1 MSGGGLQAVFLAQRP
16 MLVRLLTARL
26 GNAEDA
32 EDTLQDLWMRLDGLA
47 DRPIAQP
54 AAFLFR
60 VAANMATDRRL
71 SGERRGARDHAW
83 HEAADDPDELPDA
96 ERALIARDKL
106 ARVEAAMAEM
116 PERMRVALTMFR
128 FEERPQR
135 EIAAR
140 LEISVSGVEKLLQR
154 AYKIILAAVD
164 DDGEGPPDRR
174 RLGEEGVSPG
184 GD

>member
-1 MSGGGLQAVFLAQRP
+1 MVESGLQAVFLAQRP
-16 MLVRLLTARL
+16 MLIRLLTARL
-26 GNAEDA
+26 GSADDA
-32 EDTLQDLWMRLDGLA
+32 EDVLQDMWMRLDSLA
-47 DRPIAQP
+47 DRPVAQP

-71 SGERRGARDHAW
+71 SSERRGARDQAW
-83 HEAADDPDELPDA
+83 HEAGDDHDEVPDA

-106 ARVEAAMAEM
+106 ARVEAAMADM
-116 PERMRVALTMFR
+116 PERMRIALNMFR

-135 EIAAR
+135 EIAER

-154 AYKIILAAVD
+154 AYRIILAATD
-164 DDGEGPPDRR
+164 DRGEGGPDRQ
-174 RLGEEGVSPG
+174 RLEDEGVSPG